1 MSNFDALKVI
11 ANQLLKNYPESQA
24 WNESSFRWIREQAP
38 GTKHVIGRSMLAVL
52 LNGNELTATLSRGQ
66 IRVNGNG
73 ISVKV
78 AMMWEKGIIKF
89 QNIRDIDFDFAFCFA
104 MYPNKAYG
112 WLIPKSEIWKQGKV
126 NTRAT
131 RASLASMREPTRLIH
146 IDPENP
152 RAWLKPYGGTIDQAI
167 AIAKKSL

>member
-1 MSNFDALKVI
+1 MSNFDALKTI
-11 ANQLLKNYPESQA
+11 ANQLLTNYPESQA

-38 GTKHVIGRSMLAVL
+38 GTKHVIGRMMLAVL
-52 LNGNELTATLSRGQ
+52 LNSNGLTATFLRGQ

-78 AMMWEKGIIKF
+78 AMMWEKGTIKF
-89 QNIRDIDFDFAFCFA
+89 QNIRDIDFDFAFCLA
-104 MYPNKAYG
+104 LYPNKAYG
-112 WLIPKSEIWKQGKV
+112 WLIPKEEIWKQGKV
-126 NTRAT
+126 NTANPGIKDQHEG
-131 RASLASMREPTRLIH
+131 ADAWVH
-146 IDPENP
+146 IDPEDP